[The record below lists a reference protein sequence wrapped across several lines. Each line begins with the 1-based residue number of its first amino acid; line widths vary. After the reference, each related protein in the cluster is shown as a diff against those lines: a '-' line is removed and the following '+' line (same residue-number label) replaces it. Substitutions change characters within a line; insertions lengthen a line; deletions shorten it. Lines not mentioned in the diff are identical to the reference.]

1 MGSDRFMTT
10 TIKTDD
16 PRELLAL
23 VPYQLGFWPQES
35 IVVVSLRR
43 GGRAGL
49 VVRADLADLADP
61 EHGPRMARSLVGH
74 VLDDGA
80 TQAVVVAFA
89 DGREDEIRTA
99 VRHWSAAAE
108 HELGEPETWVV
119 CATGY
124 YGLDCTDTSCCP
136 PGGRP
141 TAELQGTQVSAQMV
155 LDGVQVAAGRAD
167 LARIAQVS
175 AAARK
180 SARRARSRWAAR
192 SGGPGPMA
200 GHPWRRA
207 GLELWRA
214 EVARVGGDT
223 VQPSGTG
230 VTMRP
235 ATVSSAPT
243 AGRLQAAL
251 DDVLVRDAVLLTL
264 VPGADRLADRVV
276 AGDTGADVG
285 RALDVML
292 DPVRGALPDPA
303 VVEPAGAVLEQ
314 LVAHDTRAGHA
325 PALTLLGLLAW
336 WTGDGARAGALV
348 ERALAARPDYR
359 LAVLLDDALTVGLP
373 PGWARAERG
382 PAEADRM
389 IR

>member
-1 MGSDRFMTT
+1 MTT

-35 IVVVSLRR
+35 LVVVSLRR

-49 VVRADLADLADP
+49 VVRADLTDLADL

-80 TQAVVVAFA
+80 TQAVVVAFT
-89 DGREDEIRTA
+89 DGPENEIRAA
-99 VRHWSAAAE
+99 VRHWSEAAE
-108 HELGEPETWVV
+108 HELGEPAAWVV
-119 CATGY
+119 SSSGY
-124 YGLDCTDTSCCP
+124 YGLDCADPSCCP

-141 TAELQGTQVSAQMV
+141 TAELQGTRVSAQMV

-167 LARIAQVS
+167 LARIGQASSV
-175 AAARK
+175 ARK
-180 SARRARSRWAAR
+180 SARRARNRWAAR
-192 SGGPGPMA
+192 AAGCGPVA

-207 GLELWRA
+207 GLDLWRA
-214 EVARVGGDT
+214 EVVRVGAELGERSGAG
-223 VQPSGTG
+223 VSAHPSL
-230 VTMRP
+230 
-235 ATVSSAPT
+235 ASSAPT
-243 AGRLQAAL
+243 IGRLQAAL

-264 VPGADRLADRVV
+264 VPGADRVADRVV
-276 AGDTGADVG
+276 AGDNGADVG

-292 DPVRGALPDPA
+292 DPVRGVRPDPA
-303 VVEPAGAVLEQ
+303 VVEQAGAVLEQ
-314 LVAHDTRAGHA
+314 LVAHDTRAGHT

-348 ERALAARPDYR
+348 ERALAARPGYR
-359 LAVLLDDALTVGLP
+359 LAVLLDDALMVGLP
-373 PGWARAERG
+373 PGWVRAGQGR
-382 PAEADRM
+382 ADVDRT

>member
-1 MGSDRFMTT
+1 MTT

-35 IVVVSLRR
+35 LVVVSLRR

-49 VVRADLADLADP
+49 VVRADLADLADL

-80 TQAVVVAFA
+80 TQAVVVAFT
-89 DGREDEIRTA
+89 DGHENDIRAA
-99 VRHWSAAAE
+99 VRHWSEAAE
-108 HELGEPETWVV
+108 HELGEPAAWVV
-119 CATGY
+119 SSSGY
-124 YGLDCTDTSCCP
+124 YGLDCTDPSCCP

-141 TAELQGTQVSAQMV
+141 TAELQGTRVSAQMV

-167 LARIAQVS
+167 LARIGQASSV
-175 AAARK
+175 ARK
-180 SARRARSRWAAR
+180 SARRARNRWAAR
-192 SGGPGPMA
+192 AAGRGPVA

-214 EVARVGGDT
+214 EVARVGAE
-223 VQPSGTG
+223 SGERPGAG
-230 VTMRP
+230 VSAHP
-235 ATVSSAPT
+235 ATASSAPT
-243 AGRLQAAL
+243 VGRLQAAL

-264 VPGADRLADRVV
+264 VPGADRVADRVV
-276 AGDTGADVG
+276 AGDNGADVG

-292 DPVRGALPDPA
+292 DPVRGVCPDPA
-303 VVEPAGAVLEQ
+303 VVEQAGAVLEQ

-348 ERALAARPDYR
+348 ERALAARPGYR
-359 LAVLLDDALTVGLP
+359 LAVLLDDALMVGLP
-373 PGWARAERG
+373 PGWVRAGQGR
-382 PAEADRM
+382 ADVDRT